1 MHCLTV
7 IFFSMECWLA
17 DSRIF
22 QVSGG
27 IFLMA
32 MLIGQFF
39 MAMRRRFIRQYMK
52 KNKERHASIYVG
64 YVIFLIANF

>member
-1 MHCLTV
+1 MRCLTV
-7 IFFSMECWLA
+7 IFFSMECWLV
-17 DSRIF
+17 DLRIF

-39 MAMRRRFIRQYMK
+39 MAMRRRSIRQYLK
-52 KNKERHASIYVG
+52 KNKERMHPYMLDML
-64 YVIFLIANF
+64 FF